1 MIFCCASWFKE
12 VMTHSDNVE
21 IIFCNSYRKCKVC
34 EKFVFEEN
42 LNVIPSEALFSK
54 APLTAPLIANE
65 ALY

>member
-1 MIFCCASWFKE
+1 
-12 VMTHSDNVE
+12 MTHSDNVE

-34 EKFVFEEN
+34 EKFVFEEI
-42 LNVIPSEALFSK
+42 LNVIPSEAPFSK